1 MLISDKLL
9 KALEM
14 IEDIT
19 KSDFVSCEIFS
30 DGSGHI
36 IDDKAQVVFDWSD
49 VTKLEDKITD
59 YIKKGKENGLY

>member
-1 MLISDKLL
+1 M
-9 KALEM
+9 KALEV

-36 IDDKAQVVFDWSD
+36 VDDKAQVVLEWSD
-49 VTKLEDKITD
+49 VTKLEDRITD
-59 YIKKGKENGLY
+59 YIKKSKEHGLY